1 MENNQKMLL
10 INNKETVKDDKN
22 KKDEQ
27 KIDKNT
33 KEKNEKIFFSDKPS
47 YWKNLSLVWNSDHSN
62 IKSIPSSYTNHEIMI
77 AEDEMLKGKI
87 KLNELDKLIH
97 FPEKVII
104 NRNWNMNNE
113 SYVFEGIISDK
124 NITAILVYLERKYED
139 YKFKPKKD
147 IICDVIENIA
157 WDNKYNPIKDY
168 IKYCHQQWLIHN
180 QPEMIT
186 NLFPKYLGTD
196 KNETNDLI
204 SKIWLTEL
212 ITRPFDINKVADYV
226 LNLVGPQGCGKTLM
240 FDLLSRIPK
249 DKYLAFDSTVSAKT
263 TWKYSP
269 FDNKDLELN
278 MIKSWIV
285 VDEEMNVRK
294 KLSPSEYKDTVS
306 SMVGQKDIRAPYR
319 RNAELYD
326 VFCTL
331 GATSNLTEFL
341 NDPTGNRRELP
352 LLCNPDNAVK
362 SLRYYS
368 DALAEEC
375 WHDCQLAIGQ
385 AYQLYLD
392 GYKYYQRSKV
402 ELDMLNEATEQFK
415 EQDSADSEL
424 ELYLEGKEIV
434 LVEELVRRINNF
446 SSLPNNQKV
455 SAKQVTNLMLKYS
468 KQWTKKRGRLNK
480 QIKEY
485 YQNPDNLD
493 KQELSTMLGDT
504 LADKIRDTQSNSYIT
519 YYVNNDSKFAN

>member
-1 MENNQKMLL
+1 MEEENKMKLL
-10 INNKETVKDDKN
+10 KSDSSNSETTS
-22 KKDEQ
+22 Q
-27 KIDKNT
+27 SIH
-33 KEKNEKIFFSDKPS
+33 EKNEELCLKDKPS
-47 YWKNLSLVWNSDHSN
+47 YWKKFDITWNKDHSI
-62 IKSIPSSYTNHEIMI
+62 IKSVLSTSKNHEIMI
-77 AEDEMLKGKI
+77 AEDEYLKDKI

-97 FPEKVII
+97 FPNKFFVP
-104 NRNWNMNNE
+104 RQWNDHHDQ
-113 SYVFEGIISDK
+113 YVFEGIMSDK
-124 NITAILVYLERKYED
+124 HISYIKTYLEQKYLK
-139 YKFKPKKD
+139 YKFKPKQD
-147 IICDVIENIA
+147 IIIEVLDHIA
-157 WDNKYNPIKDY
+157 WDNRYNPIKDY

-180 QPEMIT
+180 QPDMIT

-212 ITRPFDINKVADYV
+212 VTRPFDINKVADYV

-240 FDLLSRIPK
+240 FNLLSSIPNNLSDISLENSK
-249 DKYLAFDSTVSAKT
+249 PYRT

-368 DALAEEC
+368 DDLAEEC

-415 EQDSADSEL
+415 EQDSADNEL
-424 ELYLEGKEIV
+424 ELYLENKDIV

-455 SAKQVTNLMLKYS
+455 TANKINKLMLKYS
-468 KQWTKKRGRLNK
+468 NQWIKKRGKLNK

-485 YQNPDNLD
+485 YQNPDNSE

-504 LADKIRDTQSNSYIT
+504 LADKIRDKQSNAIIR
-519 YYVNNDSKFAN
+519 YYARKNSKFH